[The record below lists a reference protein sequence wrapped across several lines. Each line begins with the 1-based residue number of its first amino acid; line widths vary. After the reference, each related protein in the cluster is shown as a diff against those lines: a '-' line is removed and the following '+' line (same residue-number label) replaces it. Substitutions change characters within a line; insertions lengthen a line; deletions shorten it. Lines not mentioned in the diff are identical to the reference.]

1 MQHINNLPALGVAVA
16 RARKDRGMTQSQLA
30 SVAGLAQSTLARFET
45 GKVGEFGSRKLLRL
59 LEILGLELSLVPVS
73 QTFTLDDALKERVL
87 EAAADERQP
96 RRRRTLP
103 TTL

>member
-16 RARKDRGMTQSQLA
+16 HARKDRGMTQSQLA

-73 QTFTLDDALKERVL
+73 QTFTLDDALKEREL
-87 EAAADERQP
+87 EAAADERPP

-103 TTL
+103 TTP